1 MAASP
6 YSTFPFSHVSDTPSR
21 EEDTE
26 LIGRQMHNPFERQ
39 FQPLLYLRLRVLSFS
54 PADWDSS
61 EFCRQHLLWDWKL
74 CPNLSWND
82 MLYPLAF
89 GLYFKLRKL
98 YCGLSLKLI
107 WEFNLRWQMT
117 IVSNLSV
124 EVENS
129 ERSHKTQSSGTFLSF
144 RLSFDDWKIEL
155 SIAVCARDK
164 KTDSCCKCNRRPQL
178 DD

>member
-1 MAASP
+1 MTEWIHLCRCLWRMSVQ
-6 YSTFPFSHVSDTPSR
+6 SISISNKRFTSFSFHR
-21 EEDTE
+21 
-26 LIGRQMHNPFERQ
+26 IHNFH
-39 FQPLLYLRLRVLSFS
+39 LRVQSFS
-54 PADWDSS
+54 LADWVNS
-61 EFCRQHLLWDWKL
+61 EFCCQHSLWDWKL
-74 CPNLSWND
+74 CPKLSWND

-89 GLYFKLRKL
+89 GWYFKLRKL

-144 RLSFDDWKIEL
+144 RLSLDDWKIEL
-155 SIAVCARDK
+155 RDSSLHK
-164 KTDSCCKCNRRPQL
+164 S
-178 DD
+178 